1 MGQLPRQQTHG
12 RRPPRPT
19 PPPLPHRHH
28 QRTDTPSP
36 PNPVGIPGR
45 PRLARP
51 SSLSKSPSPTS
62 QQANDA
68 LTSRGSPTWAST
80 SSPRLSP
87 SRGLAPNP
95 PSGRPSAVITNGA
108 PKGGAHLWG
117 LTPPAPQSFGSPSGI
132 A

>member
-1 MGQLPRQQTHG
+1 MAKLPWHKPHG
-12 RRPPRPT
+12 RRPPRPP

-87 SRGLAPNP
+87 SRRLAPNP

-108 PKGGAHLWG
+108 PKAGPHLSRFI
-117 LTPPAPQSFGSPSGI
+117 PPPPHP
-132 A
+132 